1 MTSRCNLP
9 VPDEVRVIVETA
21 LTDSDLEQIIDDAA
35 LVAGPCVK
43 KLSGD
48 RQRAIVKYIAAHLIA
63 QSGGGGEAMV
73 TSRKLGDASVTF
85 SRAQVG
91 QNLMGTSYGQRAAML
106 DPTGCLARLGERSA
120 YMKVL

>member
-1 MTSRCNLP
+1 MP
-9 VPDEVRVIVETA
+9 IPEEVRVIVETT
-21 LTDSDLEQIIDDAA
+21 LTDSELEQIIGDAA
-35 LVAGPCVK
+35 LVAGPCVG

-48 RQRAIVKYIAAHLIA
+48 RQRAIVKYIAAHLVA
-63 QSGGGGEAMV
+63 LSGGGGDAMV
-73 TSRKLGDASVTF
+73 ASRKLGDASVTF

-91 QNLMGTSYGQRAAML
+91 QNLMSTSYGQRAVML